1 MCIQW
6 NKMDLNIKRLS
17 LITFTDLFLKKTVP
31 LANSI
36 FDIHKPEGIKL
47 LTRLSLGLSH
57 LNEDRYNEKFSTY
70 FFRSDVESASHFF

>member
-1 MCIQW
+1 
-6 NKMDLNIKRLS
+6 MDLTIKRLS
-17 LITFTDLFLKKTVP
+17 LITFTDLFLKKIVP

-36 FDIHKPEGIKL
+36 FDIHKTEGIKL

-70 FFRSDVESASHFF
+70 FFSSDLESASHFF